1 MINREFLK
9 ETNLFRELTEE
20 ELLEILLI
28 GHLQTYQPDK
38 TIFKEGDPGDTL
50 YLIVRGNVRISK
62 MDGKHEEA
70 LAILEEKAFFGEMT
84 LLDQEATRSAFA
96 IAHTRC
102 NLFEIPTESLAKL
115 FEANREIGYK
125 FLWAFCKTL
134 TDRLRN
140 ANEKMQVIMS
150 LANSGF

>member
-1 MINREFLK
+1 LLNREFLK
-9 ETNLFRELTEE
+9 ETTLFRDLTEE

-28 GHLQTYQPDK
+28 GHLQTYKPDQ

-50 YLIVRGNVRISK
+50 YLIVKGTVRISK
-62 MDGKHEEA
+62 IDGDREEA

-84 LLDQEATRSAFA
+84 LLDKDAARSAHA
-96 IAHTRC
+96 IAHKRC
-102 NLFEIPTESLAKL
+102 NLFEIPTGSLAKL

-134 TDRLRN
+134 THRLRN